1 MDATNRTTNPTTSL
15 VPLKN
20 HCAVRQPS
28 DRQSGPLPCRSA
40 ANVPQ
45 RLTLVDPPAAIAAPP
60 LPGPA
65 PAPAASGRQPES
77 APYRPPAAQISHP
90 VCAATPQLPQQIRH
104 IANTDVT
111 APFTASPADSNY
123 PRHNL
128 ARNNRRQPQISQQ
141 SLMQACIQTQLDQLL
156 RLDPD
161 QIPATFKNTLV
172 LMAET
177 ARDKNQPQFDAAR
190 EQHYAMAQATTAEQ
204 RSQARLE
211 PEAGVAKE
219 EQIAAHHFTVIENDP
234 FASGSGYADC
244 LLFA

>member
-1 MDATNRTTNPTTSL
+1 MDGTNRTTSL
-15 VPLKN
+15 VPLSKN
-20 HCAVRQPS
+20 HCVALPLA
-28 DRQSGPLPCRSA
+28 DRQSAPLPCCSA

-45 RLTLVDPPAAIAAPP
+45 RLTLVFPPAAIAAPP

-65 PAPAASGRQPES
+65 PAASGRQPES
-77 APYRPPAAQISHP
+77 VPFRPPAAQISHP

-123 PRHNL
+123 PRHKL
-128 ARNNRRQPQISQQ
+128 AHNNRRQPQISQQ